1 MGNQGS
7 EPTMNAL
14 SSELTDA
21 PAASAPLADAICVI
35 VNPGSGRRA
44 GQLSLEEMEERI
56 TALPRRTEI
65 RHAADGADIGRL
77 ARTALEEGYGTIVAA
92 GGDGTICAVA
102 AEIAGKDVKMGVIP
116 MGTFNFF
123 ARGLGIPEEVD
134 PAVALLD
141 SGTPRGVTVGEVNG
155 EIFLNNASLGAYPA
169 ILDQREG
176 IYKRWG
182 RSRIAAYWS
191 VLTALASFKR
201 PLRMQITVDGT
212 RYRRRSALAF
222 VAMSAYQLEEYEL
235 DGAEAVRD
243 GQFALFMAPD
253 VGRFG
258 LIIQAMRLAGRQM
271 RPGRDVELITGRDI
285 LIETNH
291 SKRLLA
297 RDGEKERMNDPF
309 HFIARPD
316 ALHVLAPPQTEDTVH
331 A

>member
-1 MGNQGS
+1 
-7 EPTMNAL
+7 MNAHL
-14 SSELTDA
+14 SDLTDA
-21 PAASAPLADAICVI
+21 PPAPARLADAICVI

-56 TALPRRTEI
+56 RALPRDTDI
-65 RHAADGADIGRL
+65 RHAQDGAEISRL
-77 ARTALEEGYGTIVAA
+77 ARAALDEGYGTIVAA

-102 AEIAGKDVKMGVIP
+102 AEIAGKDVTMGVIP

-123 ARGLGIPEEVD
+123 GRGLGIPEEVE

-141 SGTPRGVTVGEVNG
+141 TGTATEVTIGEVNG
-155 EIFLNNASLGAYPA
+155 RIFLNNASLGAYPA

-191 VLTALASFKR
+191 VLTALISFKR

-235 DGAEAVRD
+235 EGAEAVRN
-243 GQFALFMAPD
+243 GQFALYMAPD

-258 LIIQAMRLAGRQM
+258 LILQALRLAGRQM

-291 SKRLLA
+291 SHRLLA
-297 RDGEKERMNDPF
+297 RDGEKERMDDPF

-316 ALHVLAPPQTEDTVH
+316 ALHVLAPQQTEV
-331 A
+331 AAPE